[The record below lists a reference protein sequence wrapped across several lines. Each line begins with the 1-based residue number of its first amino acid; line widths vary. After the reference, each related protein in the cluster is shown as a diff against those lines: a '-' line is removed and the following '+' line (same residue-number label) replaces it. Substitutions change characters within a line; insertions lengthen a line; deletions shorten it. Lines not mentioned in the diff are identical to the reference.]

1 MSSMHSA
8 KNWPP
13 SRGLR
18 TTLHDYKYLI
28 GSRSI
33 LVFVSCDRLFR
44 VPVCGGKPSV
54 TGEQSAMHSFG
65 SSGVKSPFCICYE
78 YSMMTLPEFPGSPVL
93 ASLLAGHLLRA
104 RIPCRADPGKGQ
116 AAVPSRDFDFCRTE
130 VRHAELDPHGRGGPQ
145 RLGEARSCRPWHAV
159 LQRVTE
165 WVGDGGGLSLVGRG
179 TRGRQ
184 LIQAWAFF
192 ICLHHSA
199 SSAGA
204 SLCSGDA
211 SLQHFGST
219 QPQHEFGEPGP
230 GPWAQ
235 VHATLWKA
243 WKAW

>member
-65 SSGVKSPFCICYE
+65 SSGVKSPFCICYA

-130 VRHAELDPHGRGGPQ
+130 VRHAELDPHGKGGPQ
-145 RLGEARSCRPWHAV
+145 TRRGQELSALACSPAE
-159 LQRVTE
+159 
-165 WVGDGGGLSLVGRG
+165 GDGVGGGWWGSKP
-179 TRGRQ
+179 GRQ
-184 LIQAWAFF
+184 RNSWAPTHSGLGIFH
-192 ICLHHSA
+192 LSA
-199 SSAGA
+199 SFCVLGW
-204 SLCSGDA
+204 C
-211 SLQHFGST
+211 
-219 QPQHEFGEPGP
+219 QPL
-230 GPWAQ
+230 
-235 VHATLWKA
+235 LW
-243 WKAW
+243 